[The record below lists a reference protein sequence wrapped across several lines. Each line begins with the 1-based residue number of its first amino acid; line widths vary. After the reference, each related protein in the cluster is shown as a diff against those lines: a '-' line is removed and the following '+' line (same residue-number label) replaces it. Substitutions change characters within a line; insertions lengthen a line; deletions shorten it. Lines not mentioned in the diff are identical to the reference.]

1 MPNTAIEIK
10 IFYLSIMNG
19 YVLDLHLEKTLI
31 SLGGFRTYRA
41 IHYNDIIIHENYL
54 DSKES
59 VIRYC
64 SFIAFDTSRDR
75 KKRVSALKLST
86 FLLNNYSK

>member
-1 MPNTAIEIK
+1 MKNVPISK
-10 IFYLSIMNG
+10 SIP
-19 YVLDLHLEKTLI
+19 
-31 SLGGFRTYRA
+31 
-41 IHYNDIIIHENYL
+41 YNIDENYL

-59 VIRYC
+59 VIKYC

-75 KKRVSALKLST
+75 KKRISALKLST